1 MENYQ
6 KDWEESHI
14 VNLYKG
20 KGHTLC
26 RGKYRGLK
34 LLEHA
39 MKVLEWVAKKQ
50 IRSIIKIDDMQFG
63 FMQERG
69 TTDATFILRQLQEKF
84 HAKISRSR
92 KIF

>member
-20 KGHTLC
+20 KGHALC
-26 RGKYRGLK
+26 RGKYRGPK

-39 MKVLEWVAKKQ
+39 MKVLELVVKKQ
-50 IRSIIKIDDMQFG
+50 SRSIIKIDDMQFG
-63 FMQERG
+63 FMQGRG

-84 HAKISRSR
+84 HAKIS
-92 KIF
+92 